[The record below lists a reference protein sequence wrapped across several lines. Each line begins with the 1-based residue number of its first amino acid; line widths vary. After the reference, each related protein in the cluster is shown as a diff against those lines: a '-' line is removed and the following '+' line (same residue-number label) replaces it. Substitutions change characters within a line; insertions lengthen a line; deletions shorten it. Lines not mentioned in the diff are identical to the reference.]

1 LRADI
6 VLIFMGFAA
15 RGADMQNI
23 TGSVRGFG
31 LLWSLNLDR
40 LLFPAAIAGALYA
53 AAFVFSA

>member
-1 LRADI
+1 
-6 VLIFMGFAA
+6 
-15 RGADMQNI
+15 MQNI